1 MRSESKW
8 ILAVGVALLLSSGVR
23 AQEPAPDVAPP
34 PMGGPMHG
42 PGRGPGPF
50 GESLELLGFGGM
62 HGGKVVTGAPF
73 TAVAVAESKQ
83 TLADGTVI
91 THKVQSNLYR
101 DAQGR
106 FRREVTLPAIGP
118 LAASGTPKSLVMI
131 HDPVAQ
137 TAYVLDPNQKV
148 AHVMPPHGKGGQ
160 PGPDA
165 VAGRK
170 PHADEA
176 NVKKESLGTQTINGV
191 SAEGTRYTRT
201 IPAGQIGNDKPV
213 TIVKEEWY
221 SPDLQMVVQSKHS
234 DPFMGD
240 STYTVTNI
248 QRNAPNASL
257 FSVPSDYTVKQGPLH
272 GMAGMHGH
280 GRGGA
285 DLPPPPDGPGM

>member
-1 MRSESKW
+1 MKSVSKW
-8 ILAVGVALLLSSGVR
+8 ILAMSLVVSMSATVR
-23 AQEPAPDVAPP
+23 AQDPAAEAAPAPVP
-34 PMGGPMHG
+34 GQMHG
-42 PGRGPGPF
+42 HGFGPGPF
-50 GESLELLGFGGM
+50 GERMELLGFGGM

-73 TAVAVAESKQ
+73 SAVAVAESKQ

-91 THKVQSNLYR
+91 SHKVQSNLFR

-118 LAASGTPKSLVMI
+118 LATSGTPKSFVMI

-137 TAYVLDPNQKV
+137 TGFILEPDQKV
-148 AHVMPPHGKGGQ
+148 ARKLPAHGKGGPGADAAGDKKQQ
-160 PGPDA
+160 PEDS
-165 VAGRK
+165 
-170 PHADEA
+170 

-240 STYTVTNI
+240 TTYSVTGI
-248 QRNAPNASL
+248 QRTAPSATL
-257 FSVPSDYTVKQGPLH
+257 FAVPADYTVKDGPP
-272 GMAGMHGH
+272 AGMGGRPHGH
-280 GRGGA
+280 RQGGGA
-285 DLPPPPDGPGM
+285 PPPDGPGM